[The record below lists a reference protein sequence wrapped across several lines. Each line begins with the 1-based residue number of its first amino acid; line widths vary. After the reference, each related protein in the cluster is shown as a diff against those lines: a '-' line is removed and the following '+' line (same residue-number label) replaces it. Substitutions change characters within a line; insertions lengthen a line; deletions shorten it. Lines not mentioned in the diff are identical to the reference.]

1 MTGYFIAFLFLI
13 LGAVFVVVTL
23 LISKLVHPKSK
34 SPQKFT
40 TYECGE
46 EPVGES
52 WIQFNNRFY
61 TVGLIFLIFDVEI
74 IFLYPWAIVFKE
86 IGLLALI
93 EMFIF
98 IFILLVG
105 LAYVWVKGDLDWVKP
120 KPKLAYLA
128 KPKGE

>member
-1 MTGYFIAFLFLI
+1 MVGYLYALIFLV
-13 LGAVFVVVTL
+13 LGGVFVIVTVF
-23 LISKLVHPKSK
+23 ISKLVAPSSK
-34 SPQKFT
+34 SQLKSE

-61 TVGLIFLIFDVEI
+61 VVGLIFLIFDVEI
-74 IFLYPWAIVFKE
+74 VFLYPWAVVFKE

-105 LAYVWVKGDLDWVKP
+105 LAYVWSKGDLEWVKP
-120 KPKLAYLA
+120 KPVLSYLA
-128 KPKGE
+128 RQKGE